1 MTVQDLISL
10 LQDFPPDLPVRFSA
24 EMGSIETSTPRIEVE
39 STDVDEN
46 WRMAVLLIDL
56 DG

>member
-10 LQDFPPDLPVRFSA
+10 LQEFPGDLPVRFSA
-24 EMGSIETSTPRIEVE
+24 DMGCIETSTPLISFSETEDE
-39 STDVDEN
+39 SESGHV
-46 WRMAVLLIDL
+46 VLIDL

>member
-10 LQDFPPDLPVRFSA
+10 LQDFPPDLPVWFSA

-39 STDVDEN
+39 EADVDEN
-46 WRMAVLLIDL
+46 WQQTVLLIDL

>member
-24 EMGSIETSTPRIEVE
+24 EMGSIETSTPLIEVTE
-39 STDVDEN
+39 IDVDDN
-46 WRMAVLLIDL
+46 WQQTVLLIDL

>member
-24 EMGSIETSTPRIEVE
+24 EMGCIETNTPRIEVE

-46 WRMAVLLIDL
+46 WRIAVLLIDL

>member
-10 LQDFPPDLPVRFSA
+10 LQDFPPDLPVWFSA
-24 EMGSIETSTPRIEVE
+24 EKGSIETNTPCIEVE
-39 STDVDEN
+39 AADVDEN
-46 WRMAVLLIDL
+46 WRIAVLLINL

>member
-24 EMGSIETSTPRIEVE
+24 EMGCIETSTPRIEVE
-39 STDVDEN
+39 EADVDEN
-46 WRMAVLLIDL
+46 WQQTVLLIDL

>member
-10 LQDFPPDLPVRFSA
+10 LQDFPPDLLVRFSA
-24 EMGSIETSTPRIEVE
+24 EMGSIETNTPRIEVE
-39 STDVDEN
+39 VADVDEN

>member
-10 LQDFPPDLPVRFSA
+10 LQEFPGDLPVRFSA

-39 STDVDEN
+39 EADVDEN
-46 WRMAVLLIDL
+46 WQQTVLLIDL

>member
-10 LQDFPPDLPVRFSA
+10 LQEFPGDLPVRFSA
-24 EMGSIETSTPRIEVE
+24 EMGSIETSAPRIEVE
-39 STDVDEN
+39 EADVDEN
-46 WRMAVLLIDL
+46 WQQTVLLIDL

>member
-10 LQDFPPDLPVRFSA
+10 LQEFPPDLPVRFSA

-39 STDVDEN
+39 ATDVDEN

>member
-10 LQDFPPDLPVRFSA
+10 LQDFPPELPVWFSA
-24 EMGSIETSTPRIEVE
+24 EMGSIETNTPRIEVE
-39 STDVDEN
+39 AADVDEN
-46 WRMAVLLIDL
+46 WRIAVLLIDL

>member
-10 LQDFPPDLPVRFSA
+10 LQDFPPDLPVRISA
-24 EMGSIETSTPRIEVE
+24 AMGSIETSTARIEVE
-39 STDVDEN
+39 EADVDEN
-46 WRMAVLLIDL
+46 WQQTVLLIDL

>member
-10 LQDFPPDLPVRFSA
+10 LQDFPLDLPVWFSA
-24 EMGSIETSTPRIEVE
+24 EMGSIETNRPRIEVE
-39 STDVDEN
+39 AADVDDN
-46 WRMAVLLIDL
+46 WQQTVLLIDL

>member
-24 EMGSIETSTPRIEVE
+24 EMGSIETSTARIEVE
-39 STDVDEN
+39 EADVDEN
-46 WRMAVLLIDL
+46 WQQTVLLIDL

>member
-24 EMGSIETSTPRIEVE
+24 EMGSIETITPRIEVDAA
-39 STDVDEN
+39 DVDEN
-46 WRMAVLLIDL
+46 WQQTVLLIDL

>member
-10 LQDFPPDLPVRFSA
+10 LQDFPPDLPVWFSA
-24 EMGSIETSTPRIEVE
+24 EMGSIETTVPLIEV
-39 STDVDEN
+39 TQVDVDEN
-46 WRMAVLLIDL
+46 WQQTVLLIDL

>member
-10 LQDFPPDLPVRFSA
+10 LQDFTPDLPVWFSA
-24 EMGSIETSTPRIEVE
+24 EMGSIETNTPRIEVE

>member
-10 LQDFPPDLPVRFSA
+10 LQEFPPDLPVRFSA
-24 EMGSIETSTPRIEVE
+24 EMGSIETTVPLIEVAQV
-39 STDVDEN
+39 DVDDN
-46 WRMAVLLIDL
+46 WQQTVLLIDL

>member
-10 LQDFPPDLPVRFSA
+10 LQDFPPDLPVWFSA

-39 STDVDEN
+39 AADVDEN

>member
-10 LQDFPPDLPVRFSA
+10 LQDFPLDLPVRFSA
-24 EMGSIETSTPRIEVE
+24 EMGSIETNTPRIEIE
-39 STDVDEN
+39 EADVDEN
-46 WRMAVLLIDL
+46 WQQTVLLIDL

>member
-10 LQDFPPDLPVRFSA
+10 LQEFPLDLPVRFSA
-24 EMGSIETSTPRIEVE
+24 DMGCIETSTPRIEVE
-39 STDVDEN
+39 EADVDEN
-46 WRMAVLLIDL
+46 WQQTVLLIDL

>member
-10 LQDFPPDLPVRFSA
+10 LQDFPPDLPVWFSA

>member
-39 STDVDEN
+39 EADVDEN

>member
-10 LQDFPPDLPVRFSA
+10 LQDFPPELPVWFSA
-24 EMGSIETSTPRIEVE
+24 EMGSIETNTPRIEVE